1 MMGVELEN
9 IFKKADT
16 LEEICAAANKNEDLK
31 NGLHNCILNVQHN
44 HEINNFFKIIL
55 EINKSLNASEI
66 TVEILSKKRIF
77 KNFLNH
83 TAEFVIIHFKLKNVI
98 MLIAIFVNQFGF
110 LNTFLKICFLPDPIP
125 SKCKSNTDCY
135 EEFKTVYNIE
145 TTEKFRSTL
154 IAAME
159 NTERASPSILTNTK
173 VRDIIQYFQCGKF

>member
-31 NGLHNCILNVQHN
+31 NGLHN
-44 HEINNFFKIIL
+44 
-55 EINKSLNASEI
+55 
-66 TVEILSKKRIF
+66 
-77 KNFLNH
+77 
-83 TAEFVIIHFKLKNVI
+83 
-98 MLIAIFVNQFGF
+98 
-110 LNTFLKICFLPDPIP
+110 
-125 SKCKSNTDCY
+125 SNTDCY